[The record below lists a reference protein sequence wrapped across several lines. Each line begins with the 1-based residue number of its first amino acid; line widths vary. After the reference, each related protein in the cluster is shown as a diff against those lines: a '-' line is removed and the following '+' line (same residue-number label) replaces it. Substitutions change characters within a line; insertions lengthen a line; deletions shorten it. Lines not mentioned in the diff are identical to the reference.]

1 MRKSSCHREIC
12 GVAIVVKFNSQLI
25 YYNFDRLKLKT
36 IKNLW
41 RIADNYRLF
50 YLVALV
56 SLIISSVFTF
66 TVPLVGKITIDAI
79 IAGETVG
86 IWKPVLNL
94 IDWLGGRS
102 LIARNLWI
110 AGIFLII
117 LTGFRGLFLY
127 LRDYFSALA
136 SELIIRRLRDRLFDH
151 LQHLPVAYHSEA
163 ETGDL
168 IQRCTSDVETLRLL
182 FAKQSVELGRATVFL
197 SVAVPMMLMLNMK
210 LAAVAVIFLPI
221 VIGFS
226 IIFFNRVRSVFRSV
240 DEAEGALTTVLQ
252 ENLTGVRVV
261 RAFSRQEFECDKFII
276 RNREY
281 RDRTFRMF
289 SILAKFW
296 AMTDIMCFTQIGIVL
311 LTGGWM
317 VVNDMLTVGTLYAF
331 LRIVGF
337 LIFTIRE
344 LGRTLSETGKATVA
358 LGRIVEILDSPVEA
372 DFATIDTNVENVAVF
387 TGPEKTTVVS
397 TFPERIKGDINF
409 QNVSFRYQPGEWVLK
424 DLSFH
429 IRHGETVAVLGASG
443 SGKSTL
449 TRLLLRLYDYEQ
461 GKITVDGFNLV
472 DIPRKQIR
480 SQIGTSLQ
488 EPFLFAKTLR
498 KNIKLSR
505 PASNDKQ
512 MIRAAETAYVHGT
525 IQAFKY
531 GYDTIIGERGVNLS
545 GGQKQR
551 VTLSRSFLKE
561 PPIMILDDSLSAV
574 DTDTEQKILRA
585 MAERHEKST
594 TIVITHRLSCCM
606 AADHILVLDKGEL
619 VQEGNHNQ
627 LVLIP
632 GFYQRLWQIQSE
644 LDLELQETQR
654 HD

>member
-1 MRKSSCHREIC
+1 
-12 GVAIVVKFNSQLI
+12 VKTL
-25 YYNFDRLKLKT
+25 
-36 IKNLW
+36 KNLW
-41 RIADNYRLF
+41 RIAENYRIY
-50 YLVALV
+50 YLIALV

-86 IWKPVLNL
+86 TWKPVLSL

-117 LTGFRGLFLY
+117 LTGFRALFLY
-127 LRDYFSALA
+127 FRDFFSALA
-136 SELIIRRLRDRLFDH
+136 SESIIRRLRNRLFDH
-151 LQHLPVAYHSEA
+151 LQHLPVAYHSGA

-182 FAKQSVELGRATVFL
+182 FSKQTVELGRAAVFL
-197 SVAVPMMLMLNMK
+197 AVAVPMMVMLDTK
-210 LAAVAVIFLPI
+210 LAAVGIIFLPI
-221 VIGFS
+221 VIAFS
-226 IIFFNRVRSVFRSV
+226 VVFFNRVRSVFQSV
-240 DEAEGALTTVLQ
+240 DEAEGELTTVLQ

-261 RAFSRQEFECDKFII
+261 RAFSRQEFECDKFVV
-276 RNREY
+276 RNAEY
-281 RDRTFRMF
+281 RDRTYRLFTL
-289 SILAKFW
+289 LAKFW
-296 AMTDIMCFTQIGIVL
+296 ATTDIMCFAQIGIVL

-317 VVNDMLTVGTLYAF
+317 VTKNMLTVGTLYAF

-337 LIFTIRE
+337 LTFTIRE

-358 LGRIVEILDSPVEA
+358 LGRIIEILDAPLEA
-372 DFATIDTNVENVAVF
+372 EVGGTRADIQNGALKGGD
-387 TGPEKTTVVS
+387 EKTTGAH
-397 TFPERIKGDINF
+397 PLKGGIKGDINF
-409 QNVSFRYQPGEWVLK
+409 NSVFFRYHPGDWVLK
-424 DLSFH
+424 NLSFH
-429 IRHGETVAVLGASG
+429 IRQGETVAILGASG

-449 TRLLLRLYDYEQ
+449 MRLLLRLYDFEE
-461 GKITVDGFNLV
+461 GEITVDGVNLV

-505 PASNDKQ
+505 PTSNDKQ
-512 MIRAAETAYVHGT
+512 MVRAAETAYVHGT
-525 IQAFKY
+525 IKTFQS
-531 GYDTIIGERGVNLS
+531 GYDTVIGERGVNLS

-551 VTLSRSFLKE
+551 VTLSRSFLKG

-585 MAERHEKST
+585 MAERHGEST

-606 AADHILVLDKGEL
+606 VADHILVLEKGEL

-627 LVLIP
+627 LVAMT
-632 GFYQRLWQIQSE
+632 GFYQRLWNIQSE
-644 LDLELQETQR
+644 LDLELQETQS

>member
-1 MRKSSCHREIC
+1 M
-12 GVAIVVKFNSQLI
+12 
-25 YYNFDRLKLKT
+25 KT
-36 IKNLW
+36 LKNLW
-41 RIADNYRLF
+41 RIAENYRIY
-50 YLVALV
+50 YLIALL

-79 IAGETVG
+79 IAGETLG
-86 IWKPVLNL
+86 TWKPVLIL

-110 AGIFLII
+110 AGIFLIV
-117 LTGFRGLFLY
+117 LTGFRALFLY
-127 LRDYFSALA
+127 FRDFFSALA
-136 SELIIRRLRDRLFDH
+136 SESIIRRLRNRLFDH
-151 LQHLPVAYHSEA
+151 LQHLPVAYHSGA

-182 FAKQSVELGRATVFL
+182 FSKQTVELGRATVFL
-197 SVAVPMMLMLNMK
+197 AVAVPMMLMLDSK
-210 LAAVAVIFLPI
+210 LAAVGIIFLPI
-221 VIGFS
+221 VIAFS
-226 IIFFNRVRSVFRSV
+226 VVFFNRVRSVFQSV
-240 DEAEGALTTVLQ
+240 DEAEGELTTVLQ

-261 RAFSRQEFECDKFII
+261 RAFSRQEFECDKFIV
-276 RNREY
+276 RNAEY
-281 RDRTFRMF
+281 RDRTYRLFTL
-289 SILAKFW
+289 LAKFW
-296 AMTDIMCFTQIGIVL
+296 AMTDIMCFAQIGIVL

-317 VVNDMLTVGTLYAF
+317 VTKNMLTVGTLYAF

-337 LIFTIRE
+337 LTFTIRE

-358 LGRIVEILDSPVEA
+358 LGRIIEILDAPLEA
-372 DFATIDTNVENVAVF
+372 DVGG
-387 TGPEKTTVVS
+387 TGVDIQNGAFKGGDEKTTGVH
-397 TFPERIKGDINF
+397 PLKGRIKGDINF
-409 QNVSFRYQPGEWVLK
+409 NNVSFRYHPGDWVLRN
-424 DLSFH
+424 LSFH
-429 IRHGETVAVLGASG
+429 IQPGETVAILGASG

-449 TRLLLRLYDYEQ
+449 MRLLLRLYDFEE
-461 GKITVDGFNLV
+461 GEITVDGVNLV

-512 MIRAAETAYVHGT
+512 MVRAAETAYVHGT
-525 IQAFKY
+525 IKTFQS
-531 GYDTIIGERGVNLS
+531 GYDTVIGERGVNLS

-551 VTLSRSFLKE
+551 VTLSRSFLKG

-585 MAERHEKST
+585 MAERHGEST

-606 AADHILVLDKGEL
+606 VADHILVLEKGEL
-619 VQEGNHNQ
+619 VQEGNHSQ
-627 LVLIP
+627 LVAMT
-632 GFYQRLWQIQSE
+632 GFYQRLWNIQSE
-644 LDLELQETQR
+644 LDLELQETQS